1 MFLMSHPLLG
11 SDSDSSYITDLCSSP
26 QHYPCIVVESKLHT
40 NPYHFLMMA
49 VFLACVACFIN
60 DPLLVS
66 IEAVYTC
73 MCVCVIGNVVKGEC
87 TLHTQHIIIMYTTH

>member
-1 MFLMSHPLLG
+1 MLELPR
-11 SDSDSSYITDLCSSP
+11 TVKA
-26 QHYPCIVVESKLHT
+26 QHMHCGRKHT

-87 TLHTQHIIIMYTTH
+87 TLHTQHIIMYTTH